1 MIRINQLKITPE
13 VSLSAGQLD
22 TALNGKISK
31 ALRLKGDNFS
41 YKIVKKSIDSRH
53 KPDIFIVYSVD
64 VTVYGADRKALDS
77 DAEEK
82 IIKKVNDNN
91 IMLSKAVR
99 YKEPKPSRDRM
110 GSRPVIIGFGPAGMF
125 CALMLARAGYRPVVV
140 ERGEAVED
148 RMKSVDSFWN
158 GGRLN
163 PESNA
168 QFGEGGAGTFSD
180 GKLNTQVKE
189 VYGRISKVLEIFV
202 EHGADESIT
211 YEAKPHI
218 GTDRL
223 VYIVQSIR
231 KEIESLG
238 GEVRFNTRL
247 VDIDLEKLTPG
258 VLSDEKG
265 TDRRVKGITVENS
278 GNREYIPCDCLVL
291 AIGHSA
297 RDTFYMLKDKL
308 TMEQKAFAVGLRIE
322 HRQELINIHEFGDG
336 KYKNYMP
343 ASYKLTHKASNG
355 RGVYSFCMCPGGYVV
370 NASSEPGRLAVNGMS
385 YSGRDGKN
393 ANSAII
399 VAVTPA
405 DYGSDHPLAGIE
417 FQRGLEQRA
426 YELCDGKL
434 PVQRYGDFREKVTGE
449 HPAETDGVQRSGPE
463 ALEPQCKGAYE
474 WADLTGILPAEC
486 NRAFVE
492 GMDSF
497 DRQIHGFAS
506 PGTILTG
513 VESRTSSPVRIE
525 RDEELQSAIRGCYPC
540 GEGAGYA
547 GGITSAAM
555 DGIRVAE
562 QIASQFAPLQR

>member
-1 MIRINQLKITPE
+1 MSQ
-13 VSLSAGQLD
+13 
-22 TALNGKISK
+22 
-31 ALRLKGDNFS
+31 
-41 YKIVKKSIDSRH
+41 
-53 KPDIFIVYSVD
+53 
-64 VTVYGADRKALDS
+64 YGA
-77 DAEEK
+77 
-82 IIKKVNDNN
+82 
-91 IMLSKAVR
+91 
-99 YKEPKPSRDRM
+99 
-110 GSRPVIIGFGPAGMF
+110 
-125 CALMLARAGYRPVVV
+125 
-140 ERGEAVED
+140 
-148 RMKSVDSFWN
+148 
-158 GGRLN
+158 
-163 PESNA
+163 ES
-168 QFGEGGAGTFSD
+168 
-180 GKLNTQVKE
+180 
-189 VYGRISKVLEIFV
+189 
-202 EHGADESIT
+202 
-211 YEAKPHI
+211 
-218 GTDRL
+218 
-223 VYIVQSIR
+223 
-231 KEIESLG
+231 
-238 GEVRFNTRL
+238 
-247 VDIDLEKLTPG
+247 
-258 VLSDEKG
+258 
-265 TDRRVKGITVENS
+265 VKGL
-278 GNREYIPCDCLVL
+278 G
-291 AIGHSA
+291 AA
-297 RDTFYMLKDKL
+297 
-308 TMEQKAFAVGLRIE
+308 A
-322 HRQELINIHEFGDG
+322 
-336 KYKNYMP
+336 YKVT
-343 ASYKLTHKASNG
+343 AKTSTG

-449 HPAETDGVQRSGPE
+449 HPAETDGGQRSGPE

>member
-1 MIRINQLKITPE
+1 MIQISQIRLKPDSPE
-13 VSLSAGQLD
+13 
-22 TALNGKISK
+22 TALHQAVYK
-31 ALRLKGDNFS
+31 ALRLSPKDTCRIEIA
-41 YKIVKKSIDSRH
+41 KQSIDSRH
-53 KPDIFIVYSVD
+53 KPDILYIYSVH
-64 VTVYGADRKALDS
+64 VS
-77 DAEEK
+77 DILLNGKKPVDEAAW
-82 IIKKVNDNN
+82 IKKLKNRDITPVT
-91 IMLSKAVR
+91 KKGYTFPAVSR
-99 YKEPKPSRDRM
+99 QILKEED
-110 GSRPVIIGFGPAGMF
+110 RPVIIGFGPAGMF
-125 CALMLARAGYRPVVV
+125 AALKLAEAGLRPIVF
-140 ERGEAVED
+140 ERGDSIGQRKKEVEA
-148 RMKSVDSFWN
+148 FWQ
-158 GGRLN
+158 GGALN
-163 PESNA
+163 TESNV

-180 GKLNTQVKE
+180 GKLNTAIKDPT
-189 VYGRISKVLEIFV
+189 GRIHEVLRIFA
-202 EHGADESIT
+202 EFGADSRIL
-211 YEAKPHI
+211 YVNKPHI
-218 GTDRL
+218 GTDVL
-223 VYIVQSIR
+223 AKVVQNIR
-231 KEIESLG
+231 KKITACG
-238 GEVRFNTRL
+238 GEVHFQT
-247 VDIDLEKLTPG
+247 KLTAIH
-258 VLSDEKG
+258 EKDG
-265 TDRRVKGITVENS
+265 AVNGITVFDRAENKS
-278 GNREYIPCDCLVL
+278 FTHACNTVCL

-297 RDTFYMLKDKL
+297 RDTFEMLL
-308 TMEQKAFAVGLRIE
+308 AQGISMQPKAFAVGVRME
-322 HRQELINIHEFGDG
+322 HPQSFINQNAYGDCH
-336 KYKNYMP
+336 
-343 ASYKLTHKASNG
+343 YKLPAADYKVTFQTSTGK
-355 RGVYSFCMCPGGYVV
+355 GVYSFCMCPGGYVV

>member
-1 MIRINQLKITPE
+1 MKQENVLRINNLKLRPDHSDIQLEHMVKKT
-13 VSLSAGQLD
+13 LG
-22 TALNGKISK
+22 
-31 ALRLKGDNFS
+31 LKDE
-41 YKIVKKSIDSRH
+41 YKVVYEIVKRSIDARH
-53 KPDIFIVYSVD
+53 KPDIMYVYSVD
-64 VTVYGADRKALDS
+64 VKRVSKNGVNMELKKLLKKKNNNILYTQKNIYEFPVRISKGS
-77 DAEEK
+77 EISEEK
-82 IIKKVNDNN
+82 
-91 IMLSKAVR
+91 
-99 YKEPKPSRDRM
+99 
-110 GSRPVIIGFGPAGMF
+110 RPVIIGFGPAGMF
-125 CALMLARAGYRPVVV
+125 AALKLSEAGLRPVVY
-140 ERGEAVED
+140 ERGDKVEI
-148 RMKSVDSFWN
+148 RQQKVNSFW
-158 GGRLN
+158 GGGELDT
-163 PESNA
+163 ESNV

-180 GKLNTQVKE
+180 GKLNTVIKDPT
-189 VYGRISKVLEIFV
+189 GRIRNVLETFV
-202 EHGADESIT
+202 RFGADADILCSN
-211 YEAKPHI
+211 KPHI
-218 GTDRL
+218 GTDVL
-223 VYIVQSIR
+223 AVVVKNIR
-231 KEIESLG
+231 EYCESLG
-238 GEVRFNTRL
+238 AQILFRHRLEDIELEAGGIRTVTVYDMAEDKRITR
-247 VDIDLEKLTPG
+247 KC
-258 VLSDEKG
+258 
-265 TDRRVKGITVENS
+265 ENV
-278 GNREYIPCDCLVL
+278 CL

-297 RDTFYMLKDKL
+297 RDTFEMLNSKKII
-308 TMEQKAFAVGLRIE
+308 MEPKAFAVGLRIM
-322 HRQELINIHEFGDG
+322 HPQEFINNNAYGGCTYDLPAADYKVTYKSVSTG
-336 KYKNYMP
+336 KE
-343 ASYKLTHKASNG
+343 

-449 HPAETDGVQRSGPE
+449 HPAETGGVQRSGPE

-497 DRQIHGFAS
+497 DRQIRGFAS

>member
-1 MIRINQLKITPE
+1 
-13 VSLSAGQLD
+13 
-22 TALNGKISK
+22 
-31 ALRLKGDNFS
+31 
-41 YKIVKKSIDSRH
+41 
-53 KPDIFIVYSVD
+53 
-64 VTVYGADRKALDS
+64 
-77 DAEEK
+77 
-82 IIKKVNDNN
+82 
-91 IMLSKAVR
+91 
-99 YKEPKPSRDRM
+99 
-110 GSRPVIIGFGPAGMF
+110 
-125 CALMLARAGYRPVVV
+125 
-140 ERGEAVED
+140 
-148 RMKSVDSFWN
+148 
-158 GGRLN
+158 
-163 PESNA
+163 
-168 QFGEGGAGTFSD
+168 
-180 GKLNTQVKE
+180 
-189 VYGRISKVLEIFV
+189 
-202 EHGADESIT
+202 
-211 YEAKPHI
+211 
-218 GTDRL
+218 
-223 VYIVQSIR
+223 
-231 KEIESLG
+231 
-238 GEVRFNTRL
+238 
-247 VDIDLEKLTPG
+247 
-258 VLSDEKG
+258 
-265 TDRRVKGITVENS
+265 
-278 GNREYIPCDCLVL
+278 
-291 AIGHSA
+291 
-297 RDTFYMLKDKL
+297 
-308 TMEQKAFAVGLRIE
+308 
-322 HRQELINIHEFGDG
+322 
-336 KYKNYMP
+336 
-343 ASYKLTHKASNG
+343 
-355 RGVYSFCMCPGGYVV
+355 MCPGGYVV

-449 HPAETDGVQRSGPE
+449 HPAETDGVQRSGPK